1 MQASFLVYGWE
12 VSKLLLVF
20 LLYCI
25 WCPVMIVP
33 LLIFASFNSIVAF
46 KLSILFSDTW
56 NQGARFQNHVAT
68 EVLWFVHLAILFT
81 TGGFPGGPDDEE
93 SACNAGDLGLIP
105 RSGRSPR
112 KGMATHSGI
121 VAWRIPWTE
130 EPGGLQSIELQRV
143 RRDWVT
149 ETQMHSPWIPL
160 SCLAC
165 ERAV

>member
-1 MQASFLVYGWE
+1 MFL
-12 VSKLLLVF
+12 S
-20 LLYCI
+20 YCI

-33 LLIFASFNSIVAF
+33 SLIFASFNSIVAF
-46 KLSILFSDTW
+46 KLNILFSDTW

-105 RSGRSPR
+105 GS
-112 KGMATHSGI
+112 GMATHSGI
-121 VAWRIPWTE
+121 LAGRIPWTE

-143 RRDWVT
+143 RHDWVT
-149 ETQMHSPWIPL
+149 EIQMHSPLDPPL
-160 SCLAC
+160 MPGLWKGHVGNRPKWNYDLFTFLLPRLRS
-165 ERAV
+165 